1 MITLIKWNG
10 NKERFLNLVKKEK
23 KTKESEKE
31 LLLRQVNK
39 MKRDKTK
46 LRIKK
51 DSSLELDGK

>member
-10 NKERFLNLVKKEK
+10 NKERFLELVKSDRKAREK
-23 KTKESEKE
+23 DKD
-31 LLLRQVNK
+31 LLERKVKK
-39 MKRDKTK
+39 MKKDKTK